1 MNQNNYKKELTE
13 KGNLERKTENV
24 EHIHNGNISQYEIV
38 KKLIDGLEQEMVYLK
53 KAVAIDFEVND
64 EAIQRAEKISKIAFA
79 LQSCLDL
86 EKGGDIAEKLTW
98 LYRFVRY
105 TCKRIIDNEDLT
117 YIKPAHLIARDLK
130 ESWSGIGSEVGK
142 N

>member
-1 MNQNNYKKELTE
+1 M
-13 KGNLERKTENV
+13 
-24 EHIHNGNISQYEIV
+24 
-38 KKLIDGLEQEMVYLK
+38 IDGLEQEMVDLK

-64 EAIQRAEKISKIAFA
+64 EAIHRAEKISKIAFA